1 MSQPDQILEI
11 KHKLC
16 GTKHEFYCQ
25 TLEKSPTH
33 VVVLYRLEEPV
44 TIEDQVF
51 DAGTLSLGYFWEE
64 RNYNVYHW
72 IRPNGES
79 QAAYINIADSTTITE
94 DVVEWR
100 DLIIDL
106 LITPDGRCQVLDEH
120 ELPDDLSADLD
131 TLISSETE
139 TLLQQHQTLLK
150 EIEERTA
157 ALLAAMNS

>member
-1 MSQPDQILEI
+1 MPQPEKILEI
-11 KHKLC
+11 KHKLD
-16 GTKHEFYCQ
+16 GSVHKFHCQ
-25 TLEKSPTH
+25 TLEKSSNH
-33 VVVLYRLEEPV
+33 VVMLYRLENPV

-72 IRPNGES
+72 VRPNGES

-106 LITPDGRCQVLDEH
+106 LITPDGRCQILDED
-120 ELPDDLSADLD
+120 ELPENLADDLDQ
-131 TLISSETE
+131 LISSETKA
-139 TLLQQHQTLLK
+139 LQQRHQELLK
-150 EIEERTA
+150 EIEVRTS
-157 ALLAAMNS
+157 ALLSALKN